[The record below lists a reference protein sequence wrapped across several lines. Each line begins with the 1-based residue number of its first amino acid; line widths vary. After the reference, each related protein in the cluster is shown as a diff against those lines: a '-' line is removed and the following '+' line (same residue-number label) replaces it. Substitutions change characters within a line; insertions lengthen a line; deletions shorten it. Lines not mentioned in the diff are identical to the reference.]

1 MGRIRGI
8 MIVLLAV
15 SAAMVVGCE
24 NPDAEIKALNDNI
37 EQLMVEKSAIEV
49 EFAAAQGF
57 IDDLRKGDRA
67 KENLLVEKNDEV
79 NAMKLRLAE
88 LNRQLATRGQG
99 DVIVEID
106 PTSIWVSD
114 PRGAKTSI
122 GSDVLFSSGKASLKG
137 SGKKALSKVARDL
150 KGSYSARPVRIYG
163 FTDSDPIRKSKWK
176 DNLELSAN
184 RSMAVTR
191 YLISKGIDNERIET
205 IAMGATHF
213 LTSNKT
219 GSGKAKNRRVEIF
232 VIKGAK

>member
-1 MGRIRGI
+1 MGRIRAM

-24 NPDAEIKALNDNI
+24 NKDAEIKMLNENI
-37 EQLMVEKSAIEV
+37 EQLMVDKAKLEGELAE
-49 EFAAAQGF
+49 AQGF
-57 IDDLRKGDRA
+57 LNDLKKGDKA
-67 KENLLVEKNDEV
+67 KENLLIEKNQEV
-79 NAMKLRLAE
+79 NALELQLAE
-88 LNRQLATRGQG
+88 LNKQLAAKGRGG
-99 DVIVEID
+99 VIVEID
-106 PTSIWVSD
+106 PDSIWVSD

-122 GSDVLFSSGKASLKG
+122 GSDVLFSSGKATLKS
-137 SGKKALSKVARDL
+137 SGKTALSKVARDL
-150 KGSYSARPVRIYG
+150 KGSYSSLPIRVYG

-191 YLISKGIDNERIET
+191 YLISKGVDDERIET

-219 GSGKAKNRRVEIF
+219 RAGKSQNRRVEIF
-232 VIKGAK
+232 VIKGGK

>member
-1 MGRIRGI
+1 MGRIRGM

-24 NPDAEIKALNDNI
+24 NKDAEIKMLNDNI
-37 EQLMVEKSAIEV
+37 EQLMVDKAQLEGELAE
-49 EFAAAQGF
+49 AQGF
-57 IDDLRKGDRA
+57 LDDLKKGDKA
-67 KENLLVEKNDEV
+67 KENLLIEKNQEV
-79 NAMKLRLAE
+79 NAMELQLAE
-88 LNRQLATRGQG
+88 LNRQLAAKGQG
-99 DVIVEID
+99 DIAVSIEND
-106 PTSIWVSD
+106 GIWVSD

-122 GSDVLFSSGKASLKG
+122 GSDVLFSSGKAALKS
-137 SGKKALSKVARDL
+137 SGKTALSKVARDL
-150 KGSYSARPVRIYG
+150 KGNYARLPIRVYG

-176 DNLELSAN
+176 DNLDLSAN

-191 YLISKGIDNERIET
+191 YLISKGVDDDRIET

-219 GSGKAKNRRVEIF
+219 RAGKSKNRRVEIF